1 MNRDEGI
8 NDRDDG
14 ATPLETPESI
24 THWGV
29 TTFGPNPALVLAL
42 RMNVE
47 MAELLAE
54 LMNSYPKLEK
64 GPLGQLLT
72 ANEWLANS
80 MNALSSTVPRAGTEV
95 NEEARWECADVGIML
110 DQVSH
115 LLGGRPAEDKTEKMR
130 LNRQRRWARDAHG
143 KMQHVDTFRDPSTG
157 IEMSPDLWYIVSD
170 SGSAYTSEGFD
181 CVSEA
186 TDWMRQHAEE
196 YGIDLKA
203 VHVPVFLGA
212 DRGWADL
219 DATNVLLGAN
229 VRDFFRA
236 TDPEGWAFMNPQP
249 TEGAA
254 A

>member
-8 NDRDDG
+8 NDRDEG
-14 ATPLETPESI
+14 SGPLETPESI

-29 TTFGPNPALVLAL
+29 STFGPSPALVIAL

-54 LMNSYPKLEK
+54 LMNSYPELEK

-80 MNALSSTVPRAGTEV
+80 MNALSSTVPRGGTEV

-110 DQVSH
+110 DQVTH

-130 LNRQRRWARDAHG
+130 LNRKRRWARDAHG
-143 KMQHVDTFRDPSTG
+143 KTQHVETFRDPGTG

-170 SGSAYTSEGFD
+170 SGSAYTSEGFPAPENALRWID
-181 CVSEA
+181 A
-186 TDWMRQHAEE
+186 HGRE
-196 YGIDLKA
+196 YGIEGPDSF
-203 VHVPVFLGA
+203 VPKFLGA
-212 DRGWADL
+212 TEGWEPMG
-219 DATNVLLGAN
+219 ATNVLLGAN
-229 VRDFFRA
+229 VRDFFMSNDR
-236 TDPEGWAFMNPQP
+236 EGWDFMNPQP